1 MTETPH
7 VPMRLPGHNHRRRR
21 ARWALALCIATLC
34 PCAPGC
40 SHAPDSADRGTVSAE
55 LYDRT
60 GFELG
65 DIGGRDDFS
74 PLSGGE
80 PLSEDGAVT
89 LALLN
94 NAAFQEQLADLGL
107 SRADVIQAGLI
118 ANPDAQ
124 VLFPLGP
131 KQLEATI
138 TAPIESLWLRGPR
151 VRAARRLA
159 EQKAAGLTQLALD
172 LIRDVRLA
180 YAELDLAK
188 RRLALFEE
196 SSALRARV
204 ASIARARVRAGDALR
219 LEEVG
224 ARVDA
229 VRAEQ
234 EARSLAHG
242 VTIAEERLRALL
254 GAGRE
259 RATLRTAALPDAA
272 LVDWDVESLVAGA
285 VAGRPD
291 VRAAERGVTAA
302 RERAALARYD
312 WLNVAVIGDAN
323 GEGSEGFEA
332 GPGVKFTLPL
342 FNQNQGNIARA
353 EAEAERAARRHRTLV
368 DRVILDV
375 REAAVRY
382 AQARDDL
389 RAWRGRILPALAEV
403 VELASRAY
411 ENGET
416 PLVQAL
422 DTNRQLL
429 DGRVREAQLVADLR
443 RARAEL
449 ERSVGRRLDVSP
461 VSATGPA
468 ATRPGDPEQD

>member
-7 VPMRLPGHNHRRRR
+7 APARLAGHGRRRCG
-21 ARWALALCIATLC
+21 AWWPSALCIATLC
-34 PCAPGC
+34 ACTPGC
-40 SHAPDSADRGTVSAE
+40 SHEPDSADRDTVSAA

-65 DIGGRDDFS
+65 DVGGRDDFS
-74 PLSGGE
+74 PLSAGE

-94 NAAFQEQLADLGL
+94 NAAFHEQLAGLGL

-131 KQLEATI
+131 KQLEATV

-151 VRAARRLA
+151 VRAAQNLSD
-159 EQKAAGLTQLALD
+159 QKAAGLTQLALD

-219 LEEVG
+219 LEEVT
-224 ARVDA
+224 AQVDA

-242 VTIAEERLRALL
+242 VRIAEERLRALL

-259 RATLRTAALPDAA
+259 RVPLVTAALPDAA

-291 VRAAERGVTAA
+291 VRAAEIGVTAA

-312 WLNVAVIGDAN
+312 WLNVSAIGDAN
-323 GEGSEGFEA
+323 EDGDEGFEA

-353 EAEAERAARRHRTLV
+353 DAEAELAARRHQTLV

-389 RAWRGRILPALAEV
+389 SAWRGRILPALAEV
-403 VELASRAY
+403 VELAGRAY

-416 PLVQAL
+416 PLVQVL

-429 DGRVREAQLVADLR
+429 DGRAREAQLVADLR

-449 ERSVGRRLDVSP
+449 ERSVGRRLDVSAA
-461 VSATGPA
+461 VASPA
-468 ATRPGDPEQD
+468 ATQPADPEQN